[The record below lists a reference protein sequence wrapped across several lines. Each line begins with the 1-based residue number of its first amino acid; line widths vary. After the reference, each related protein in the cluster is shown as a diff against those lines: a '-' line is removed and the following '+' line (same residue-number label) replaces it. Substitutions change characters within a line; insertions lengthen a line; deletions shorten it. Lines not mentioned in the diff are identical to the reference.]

1 MSRIKIIDYSESS
14 GRLKEIYDEII
25 SSRGKLA
32 GIHKVQSLR
41 PESIVHHMDLYM
53 EVMFSRS
60 ELSRAEREMM
70 AVVVSMTNGCRY
82 CQLHHLEA
90 LRHYWWDNDKI
101 EHFLEDY
108 ENAGLSERQSE
119 LCRFARHLTLHPGA
133 HETSDYTTPLW
144 EYDLTDAGILD
155 AILVVSYFNFVNRVV
170 LGTGLEPDEDEIK
183 GYKY

>member
-1 MSRIKIIDYSESS
+1 MSRVKIVDYPESS
-14 GRLKEIYDEII
+14 GRLKEIYDDII

-32 GIHKVQSLR
+32 DIHKAQSLR

-70 AVVVSMTNGCRY
+70 AVIVSITNGCRY
-82 CQLHHLEA
+82 CRLHHLEA
-90 LRHYWWDNDKI
+90 LRHYWRDNDKI
-101 EHFLEDY
+101 DRFLDDY
-108 ENAGLSERQSE
+108 ENAGLSERQLE

-133 HETSDYTTPLW
+133 HEENDYTTPLKK
-144 EYDLTDAGILD
+144 YDLTDAGLLD
-155 AILVVSYFNFVNRVV
+155 AILVVAYFNFVNRIV
-170 LGTGLEPDEDEIK
+170 LGTGLEPDDEEIK